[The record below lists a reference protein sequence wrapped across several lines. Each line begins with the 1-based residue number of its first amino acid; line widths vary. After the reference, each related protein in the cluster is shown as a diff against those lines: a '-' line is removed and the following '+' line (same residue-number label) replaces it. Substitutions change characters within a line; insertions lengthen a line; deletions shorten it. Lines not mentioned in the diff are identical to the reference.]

1 MTGHH
6 SLPISRRAVLAGA
19 SAAAL
24 TGFSAAAVAK
34 APMLGTQVPGYY
46 RFKIGAFEATA
57 VSDGPL
63 NLGEPQ
69 PGMFKG
75 LNKDDLGKALADN
88 FLPANALKLQQNA
101 LVINTGDKLVLI
113 DTGAG
118 FQKLMGPD
126 SGKLLANLK
135 AAGINAED
143 IDAVALTHAHPDHCW
158 GLLAED
164 GAKNFPNAQIY
175 MAQEDFDFWTD
186 PAKAAGNDMLKGFID
201 GTRKQLLPLRER
213 IVFFKDGQEFIPG
226 IQAISAPGHTV
237 GHTIFMITSDGK
249 SLCNTADL
257 AHHHVLSLERP
268 QLEFTFDTD
277 GAQGA
282 RSRMRMFGMLAA
294 QRIPIL
300 AYHFPWPGVGHVA
313 KQGSGG
319 FRFYPSPLQTAL

>member
-1 MTGHH
+1 MTTHERSG
-6 SLPISRRAVLAGA
+6 ISRRALLAGA

-24 TGFSAAAVAK
+24 TGLSADAFAK
-34 APMLGTQVPGYY
+34 APMLNTQAPGFY
-46 RFKIGAFEATA
+46 RFRLGAFEATA

-75 LNKDDLGKALADN
+75 LSKEDFTKTLTGN
-88 FLPANALKLQQNA
+88 FLPTDQVKLQQNT
-101 LVINTGDKLVLI
+101 LVVNTGEKLVLI
-113 DTGAG
+113 DTGTG
-118 FQKLMGPD
+118 TQKLMGD
-126 SGKLLANLK
+126 QSGKLLANLK

-158 GLLAED
+158 GLLGE
-164 GAKNFPNAQIY
+164 GETKNFPNAQIY

-186 PAKAAGNDMLKGFID
+186 QAKAAGNDMLKGFID
-201 GTRKQLLPLRER
+201 RTRKQLLPLRER

-237 GHTIFMITSDGK
+237 GHTIFMITSEGK

-257 AHHHVLSLERP
+257 AHHHVVSLERP

-282 RSRMRMFGMLAA
+282 RTRMRMFGMLAA

-300 AYHFPWPGVGHVA
+300 AYHFPWPGIGYVA
-313 KQGSGG
+313 KQGSG